1 MDATYLIRPVG
12 VVRHRDDAVWIE
24 VFDDYRAAML
34 GLEGFSH
41 IHVLFWFHENDT
53 PAERR
58 TLAVHPRRDPANP
71 LTGVFATHSP
81 LRPNLIGLTR
91 CRILAIEGGRIRVD
105 ALDAREG
112 SPVVDIKCYIP
123 DASPPADVR
132 VPAWV

>member
-1 MDATYLIRPVG
+1 MPSTYLIHPVG
-12 VVRHRDDAVWIE
+12 VIRHRDEAVWIE
-24 VFDDYRAAML
+24 IFDDYRAALL

-41 IHVLFWFHENDT
+41 IHVLYWFHENDT
-53 PAERR
+53 PDGRR

-81 LRPNLIGLTR
+81 LRPNLVGLTR
-91 CRILAIEGGRIRVD
+91 CRILAIEDGRIRVD
-105 ALDAREG
+105 ALDARDG

>member
-1 MDATYLIRPVG
+1 MPSTYLIHPVG
-12 VVRHRDDAVWIE
+12 VIRHRDDAVWIE
-24 VFDDYRAAML
+24 IFDGYRAAML

-41 IHVLFWFHENDT
+41 IQVLFWFHENDT
-53 PAERR
+53 PEGRS

-81 LRPNLIGLTR
+81 LRPNLVGLTR
-91 CRILAIEGGRIRVD
+91 CRILAIEDGRIRVD
-105 ALDAREG
+105 ALDARDG

>member
-1 MDATYLIRPVG
+1 MPSTYLIHPVG
-12 VVRHRDDAVWIE
+12 VIRHRDDAVWIE
-24 VFDDYRAAML
+24 IFDDYRAAMH

-41 IHVLFWFHENDT
+41 IHVLYWFHENDT
-53 PAERR
+53 PDGRR

-91 CRILAIEGGRIRVD
+91 CRILAIEGSRIRVD
-105 ALDAREG
+105 ALDARDG